1 MCGSQE
7 TTKELDSGIEII
19 HGCFTKRGD
28 YILLYKLLRV
38 NIYRTSN
45 KFLAIR
51 HAGCTQS
58 RTLSLSNVKFYSCIY
73 VFTYM

>member
-7 TTKELDSGIEII
+7 TTKEFHSGIEII
-19 HGCFTKRGD
+19 NGRFTKRGD
-28 YILLYKLLRV
+28 YILLCELLRV

-45 KFLAIR
+45 KFLEIC

-58 RTLSLSNVKFYSCIY
+58 CTLSLSNVKFYSRIY
-73 VFTYM
+73 NFT